1 MSMNTYYQQFDE
13 SGRMFLDSVE
23 PKKPELLIKA
33 VQADTW
39 TDARDKIAVDEYDP
53 RFVKGFVYKQGWGY
67 FK

>member
-1 MSMNTYYQQFDE
+1 
-13 SGRMFLDSVE
+13 MFLDSVE